1 MTDSY
6 KVGYSVDALDDLR
19 EIYSYIANELLV
31 PETASAQLSRI
42 RKEVRSLD
50 FMPARYAFSNEYK
63 KIHDVDEFDNNWY
76 EYVEFGTTNPL
87 TILLQRN
94 GFSRESATFI
104 KKHKN
109 EYVVHDGSTDELR
122 LRLSLLNCGN
132 TSVMT
137 EAASIRCNAP
147 KLFLEE
153 ED

>member
-31 PETASAQLSRI
+31 PETAVAQLGRI

-50 FMPARYAFSNEYK
+50 FMPARY
-63 KIHDVDEFDNNWY
+63 
-76 EYVEFGTTNPL
+76 T
-87 TILLQRN
+87 
-94 GFSRESATFI
+94 
-104 KKHKN
+104 
-109 EYVVHDGSTDELR
+109 
-122 LRLSLLNCGN
+122 LLNCGN

-137 EAASIRCNAP
+137 EAASIRFNAP

-153 ED
+153 DA

>member
-50 FMPARYAFSNEYK
+50 FMPARY
-63 KIHDVDEFDNNWY
+63 
-76 EYVEFGTTNPL
+76 T
-87 TILLQRN
+87 LL
-94 GFSRESATFI
+94 
-104 KKHKN
+104 
-109 EYVVHDGSTDELR
+109 D
-122 LRLSLLNCGN
+122 CGN
-132 TSVMT
+132 TSVMI
-137 EAASIRCNAP
+137 EVASIRFNAP

-153 ED
+153 DA